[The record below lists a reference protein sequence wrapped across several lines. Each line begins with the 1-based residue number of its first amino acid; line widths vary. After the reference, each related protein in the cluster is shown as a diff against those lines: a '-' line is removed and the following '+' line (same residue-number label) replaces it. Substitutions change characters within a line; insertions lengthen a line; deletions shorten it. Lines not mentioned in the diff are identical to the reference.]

1 MGPQRQLLAE
11 IYYTQWNGWESRVAA
26 FWSRAWSITLTFPV
40 FLFLLCECR
49 HADGKVSFWD
59 MNLSA
64 TTTLLY
70 CLDTASIF
78 DTDADKQES
87 GSSPADEDWPPFR
100 KVDSDFLICGLLCIK
115 QAAMIYRVP
124 TDVESQGCGMVTGS
138 RGISL
143 KVNYWMLDFL
153 CEEQSYHCTVA
164 VF

>member
-1 MGPQRQLLAE
+1 
-11 IYYTQWNGWESRVAA
+11 
-26 FWSRAWSITLTFPV
+26 
-40 FLFLLCECR
+40 
-49 HADGKVSFWD
+49 

-100 KVDSDFLICGLLCIK
+100 KVDSDFLIYGLLCIK

-143 KVNYWMLDFL
+143 KVSYWMLDFL